1 MPKSVDTYWD
11 CGDYRIVWSKK
22 SPTITGLI
30 MARALSPEPGQMAQ
44 ARRSLEPAQCGA
56 H

>member
-1 MPKSVDTYWD
+1 MTAADRLIID
-11 CGDYRIVWSKK
+11 A
-22 SPTITGLI
+22 PTVTGLI

-44 ARRSLEPAQCGA
+44 ARRSLESAQCRA